1 LSSLQRTAPGGSV
14 TASAG
19 AAAPRKPGR
28 LGPHWWS
35 TRVLPLVP
43 AVTMLVVFLAF
54 PIVWSFYSSFTNI
67 ALTGSRA
74 ANPEFIGLGNYG
86 RLLEDPVFPRSVWL
100 TVVFVLFSA
109 ILGQNILGLFLA
121 LIMRTAGRTVTVL
134 TSTVIIVAWILPE
147 IVAAFAMY
155 AFFVGD
161 GTLNQILAVVGIE
174 GPSWLFA
181 HPMVA
186 VIVAN
191 TWRGTAF
198 SMMIYQAALSSVPP
212 EVGEAARIDGAT
224 TLREL
229 FSITLPMIRNSIA
242 TNLMLITLQTL
253 SVFTIVFVMT
263 AGGPSN
269 RSMILPVY
277 AYDQAFGFLDIG
289 YGSAIATVMLLV
301 GVVFGLIYVRLLRPG
316 RD

>member
-1 LSSLQRTAPGGSV
+1 MSSLQSTVPSGSLAAP
-14 TASAG
+14 AG
-19 AAAPRKPGR
+19 AGPSRKKAGPG
-28 LGPHWWS
+28 LHWWS

-43 AVTMLVVFLAF
+43 AVTMLLVFLAF
-54 PIVWSFYSSFTNI
+54 PIIWSLYSSFTNI

-74 ANPEFIGLGNYG
+74 ANPEFIGLGNYE
-86 RLLEDPVFPRSVWL
+86 RLLQDPVFPKSVWL

-121 LIMRTAGRTVTVL
+121 LVMRRASRAVSTL
-134 TSTVIIVAWILPE
+134 TSTVVIVAWILPE

-155 AFFVGD
+155 AFFIGE
-161 GTLNQILAVVGIE
+161 GTLNQALALVGIE

-186 VIVAN
+186 VIFAN

-301 GVVFGLIYVRLLRPG
+301 GVVFGVIYVRLLRPG